1 MKSDSFE
8 ISSMHRLYGLFITL
22 FLFGCPLY
30 SGDVSSLLQ
39 LDFRILNTTEGLPTS
54 EVQKVYQDSEGFMWF
69 ATRNGLCRYDGYRI
83 TVFRSDL
90 PNAHHLTDN
99 NIYCLADDNRGCLW
113 IGTANGINKFDKE
126 KGVFKE
132 IPIRN
137 STSKVVASILITKDN
152 RLLIGLDDGLFVYDT
167 ESDSFVHHTTLN
179 MGDIPITAPVK
190 SIYEDNVNEI
200 WIGTWNSGLYRY
212 APAKNIIFTYPQL
225 NRRNS
230 AHVIYQDSRENI
242 WVGSWEGGLH
252 LLENPHDMEHFGW
265 KTYLHDETLPTSL
278 SDNIVYDIC
287 EDQQTASLWIG
298 TRSGLSIL
306 EFDNPKGFINYSTY
320 HEENKLPNNEI
331 NSIVND
337 HNGNIWIGS
346 IGGGVI
352 FTNTKKP
359 KFGFFQVHLPEMP
372 TAAIRSILLDHKD
385 NMWLSVGTY
394 GVVFYDQ
401 QSQQIIPQ
409 SELPEFRELSQTT
422 IYDIKENNE
431 NELLF
436 ATNGDGL
443 WVYSKGEQVKTHTT
457 RNSDFIRED
466 RIRSVYIDRR
476 DNWWVGTQQGLGVR
490 FSGGEGVTFDEMIV
504 KGKNLGYSS
513 MIDIVEDENE
523 KKWIATIHN
532 GIISVEGD
540 PQKSKELI
548 FNNYSRENK
557 RITSNTINVLF
568 LDSSN
573 RLWAGA
579 QSGKLYLYHKESD
592 RFIDYSSYLYNQGS
606 MINSIQEDSLGNLW
620 IGTNN
625 GLVQL
630 SLEKITKL
638 SGYRIYTTA
647 DGLHDNFFIPKSS
660 YNHKGKLYFGG
671 YKGLA
676 CFSPDKINDDLVQ
689 TPFYITD
696 IQIQSRSFSELEPKI
711 ARSISDINPSFSEQI
726 TIQHRYNNFS
736 IHFASLNYTNPE
748 LNRYAY
754 KLEGFDDV
762 WRFTDTK
769 QNTAHYNNLPAGS
782 YTFFLKATT
791 HHGVWNKEIKEL
803 KIDVLP
809 PFWFSRWAL
818 LIYIC
823 LLTFI
828 GYLIYR
834 NVKNRIYLRNQLQY
848 KNIEQS
854 KAEELNHAKLQFF
867 TNITHEFLT
876 PLTIISA
883 TVDELQR
890 LTPNEEDL
898 YATVTK
904 NINRLTTLLQQLLE
918 FRKAESGNLQLRV
931 SYGNISKFISNSIN
945 AFHPLIQKNKIHFS
959 YLSDPENIQGL
970 FDVDKLDKIL
980 YNLISNAA
988 KYVQEG
994 GSVQVTLSYHT
1005 EERDQICI
1013 SVKDDGAGISRED
1026 QQMLFKRF
1034 YEGDYRR
1041 QNTTGTGIG
1050 LSLVKDLVT
1059 LSHGTIDV
1067 ISEPR
1072 KGSEFIVVLPIDASY
1087 FDESEIDDVSE
1098 NNEQADIAVE
1108 QVDLNTEK
1116 PIMNKKLKNLSSVL
1130 AVEDNEEILQLI
1142 QRLLSNDYQVYTAM
1156 NGKEAMLILEHEKI
1170 DIIVSDIM
1178 MPGMDGIEL
1187 CKTLKNNLEYSHIPI
1202 ILLTAK
1208 TDEQDRAKAYET
1220 GADAFISKP
1229 FNLNVLYA
1237 RISNLLRNRER
1248 VAHDFKS
1255 QLVFELKDLNFTN
1268 LDKEFIQS
1276 AIKCV
1281 NLHLDDSQ
1289 FDQQQFSK
1297 EMSVS
1302 KSTLYNKLK
1311 TLTGLHT
1318 SAFIT
1323 NIRMKAACQIINQ
1336 SRNIR
1341 ISDLAYSVGF
1351 NDPKYFSS
1359 CFKKEFGMSPSEYIT
1374 RISDVVDS

>member
-1 MKSDSFE
+1 MKSDFFE
-8 ISSMHRLYGLFITL
+8 IGSMHRLYGLFFTL

-30 SGDVSSLLQ
+30 SGGVSSLPK
-39 LDFRILNTTEGLPTS
+39 LDYRILNTTAGLPTS

-69 ATRNGLCRYDGYRI
+69 ATRNGLCKYDGYRI

-90 PNAHHLTDN
+90 PKAHHLTDN
-99 NIYCLADDNRGCLW
+99 NIYCLADDNRGSLW
-113 IGTANGINKFDKE
+113 IGTANGINRFDKARGLFE
-126 KGVFKE
+126 E

-137 STSKVVASILITKDN
+137 STSKVVAAILITKDN
-152 RLLIGLDDGLFVYDT
+152 RVLIGLDDGLFVYDT

-190 SIYEDNVNEI
+190 SIFEDNVNEI

-212 APAKNIIFTYPQL
+212 APVRNIIFTYPRL
-225 NRRNS
+225 NQRNS
-230 AHVIYQDSRENI
+230 AHVIYQDSRESI
-242 WVGSWEGGLH
+242 WVGAWEGGLH
-252 LLENPHDMEHFGW
+252 MLENPRDMEHFSW
-265 KTYLHDETLPTSL
+265 KTYLHDESVPTSL

-287 EDQQTASLWIG
+287 EDPQTGSLWVG

-306 EFDNPKGFINYSTY
+306 NYDNPQGFINYSSY
-320 HEENKLPNNEI
+320 HETNKLSNNEI
-331 NSIVND
+331 NSIMND
-337 HNGNIWIGS
+337 NNGNIWIGS
-346 IGGGVI
+346 IGGGVM
-352 FTNTKKP
+352 FTNTKSP
-359 KFGFFQVHLPEMP
+359 KCGFFQVHLPEMP
-372 TAAIRSILLDHKD
+372 TAAIRSILLDRKD

-401 QSQQIIPQ
+401 QLQQIIPQ
-409 SELPEFRELSQTT
+409 SEIPEFRELNQTT

-431 NELLF
+431 DELLF
-436 ATNGDGL
+436 ATYGDGL
-443 WVYSKGEQVKTHTT
+443 WVYRKGEQVKAHTT
-457 RNSDFIRED
+457 RNSDFIKED
-466 RIRSVYIDRR
+466 RIRSVYVDRR

-490 FSGGEGVTFDEMIV
+490 FSGGAGVTFDEIIV
-504 KGKNLGYSS
+504 DGKDLSYSS
-513 MIDIVEDENE
+513 MIDIAEDENG
-523 KKWIATIHN
+523 KIWIATIHN
-532 GIISVEGD
+532 GIISIEGD
-540 PQKSKELI
+540 PQKSEKLI
-548 FNNYSRENK
+548 FSNYSRENS

-573 RLWAGA
+573 RLWVGA
-579 QSGKLYLYHKESD
+579 ESGKLYRYHKASD
-592 RFIDYSSYLYNQGS
+592 RFIDHSSYLSTQGS

-625 GLVQL
+625 GLVRL
-630 SLEKITKL
+630 SFEEMAKL
-638 SGYRIYTTA
+638 SEYRIYTTA

-660 YNHKGKLYFGG
+660 YNHKGKLFFGG

-676 CFSPDKINDDLVQ
+676 CFSPEEINGDLVQ

-696 IQIQSRSFSELEPKI
+696 IQILNRSFSELEPKI
-711 ARSISDINPSFSEQI
+711 ARSISNITPSFSERI
-726 TIQHRYNNFS
+726 TIQHGYNNFS
-736 IHFASLNYTNPE
+736 IHFASLNYANPE

-754 KLEGFDDV
+754 KLEGFDDD
-762 WRFTDTK
+762 WRFTDAK
-769 QNTAHYNNLPAGS
+769 QNAAHYNNLPAGN
-782 YTFFLKATT
+782 YTFLLKATT
-791 HHGVWNKEIKEL
+791 HHGVWNKEIKQL

-809 PFWFSRWAL
+809 PFWFSWWAF

-823 LLTFI
+823 LLIFI
-828 GYLIYR
+828 GYLVYR
-834 NVKNRIYLRNQLQY
+834 NIINRIRLRNQLRY
-848 KNIEQS
+848 REMEQS

-890 LTPNEEDL
+890 LTPREERL
-898 YATVTK
+898 YVTVTK
-904 NINRLTTLLQQLLE
+904 NINRLTRLLQQLLE

-931 SYGNISKFISNSIN
+931 SYGNISEFISNSIN
-945 AFHPLIQKNKIHFS
+945 AFYPLLRKKKMHFS
-959 YLSDPENIQGL
+959 YLSDPEKIQGL
-970 FDVDKLDKIL
+970 FDIDKLDKIL

-994 GSVQVTLSYHT
+994 GSIQLTLSYHT

-1013 SVKDDGAGISRED
+1013 SVKDDGEGIPTED

-1041 QNTTGTGIG
+1041 HRTTGTGIG

-1067 ISEPR
+1067 VSEPGQ
-1072 KGSEFIVVLPIDASY
+1072 GSEFIVIIPIDISY
-1087 FDESEIDDVSE
+1087 FDESEIEVSE
-1098 NNEQADIAVE
+1098 IIKQPDIPFEEIEIDSREPVT
-1108 QVDLNTEK
+1108 DKNR
-1116 PIMNKKLKNLSSVL
+1116 MNLSSVL

-1142 QRLLSNDYQVYTAM
+1142 QRLLSNDYLVYTAM

-1170 DIIVSDIM
+1170 DIIISDIM
-1178 MPGMDGIEL
+1178 MPEIDGIEL
-1187 CKTLKNNLEYSHIPI
+1187 CKLLKSNIEFSHIPI

-1208 TDEQDRAKAYET
+1208 TDEQDRAEAYES

-1237 RISNLLRNRER
+1237 RINNLLRSRER
-1248 VAHDFKS
+1248 IAHDFKS

-1268 LDKEFIQS
+1268 LDKEFIQK
-1276 AIKCV
+1276 AIECV
-1281 NLHLDDSQ
+1281 NLHLDDSE
-1289 FDQQQFSK
+1289 FDQQQFSE
-1297 EMSVS
+1297 EMNVS

-1323 NIRMKAACQIINQ
+1323 NIRMKAACRIINQ
-1336 SRNIR
+1336 NRNIR
-1341 ISDLAYSVGF
+1341 ISDLAYAVGF

-1359 CFKKEFGMSPSEYIT
+1359 CFKKEFNMRPSEYIERFSGT
-1374 RISDVVDS
+1374 VDS